1 MTPFWMKA
9 MVPNHGPGPYPEYRE
24 LPGKRTQF
32 AATTVRKV
40 GRNDPCP
47 CGSNLKYKRCCGN
60 PLAARAAA

>member
-1 MTPFWMKA
+1 MGLGRI
-9 MVPNHGPGPYPEYRE
+9 PNIATFPE
-24 LPGKRTQF
+24 KRTQF